1 MYGKAEV
8 YISRIVVPGGDTPFI
23 TNNSNPKGGVV
34 KLISKERSI
43 ISANQI
49 GSNPSV
55 WAKGKKIGTVSSI
68 IDICSINIPSSKSTA
83 NITSS
88 IASGAR
94 SKLVAQLTN
103 PREAPE
109 KASNWLNVAE
119 PKTMR

>member
-1 MYGKAEV
+1 M
-8 YISRIVVPGGDTPFI
+8 VVPGGDTPFI

-34 KLISKERSI
+34 KLISKESSM

-49 GSNPSV
+49 GSNPRV

-68 IDICSINIPSSKSTA
+68 IDICSMNIPSSKSTA

-94 SKLVAQLTN
+94 SKLVAQLTS